1 MTASWRVLT
10 PVCTWHRRRIVLHE
24 AHTQLISSL
33 LPLCYNCL
41 YYYIQDGALVIADL
55 TDPVLS
61 AEEANRIFQ
70 LLLQQFRTVRKSKV
84 VVLSE
89 AHKYM
94 KSSSS
99 SSSSDSSSGLA
110 SELVHVARQLQQ
122 QNLRIVVSTQSPRVL
137 PEELL
142 ELTTLVAVHSFQSH
156 DWYKHLQSKL
166 SMEGALFSDVTALK
180 AGQALVFARKTDLK
194 GTQQQQQQQ
203 LWNRVQI
210 RRRLT
215 HDGMSTAVVPYIS
228 SSSGSNSVQSSFP
241 KQSPTS
247 TVEAFSVG
255 I

>member
-1 MTASWRVLT
+1 
-10 PVCTWHRRRIVLHE
+10 
-24 AHTQLISSL
+24 
-33 LPLCYNCL
+33 
-41 YYYIQDGALVIADL
+41 VIADL
-55 TDPVLS
+55 TDPMLS
-61 AEEANRIFQ
+61 TEEANRIFQ
-70 LLLQQFRTVRKSKV
+70 LLLQQFRTVRKSKL

-94 KSSSS
+94 NSSISSSN
-99 SSSSDSSSGLA
+99 SGLA

-122 QNLRIVVSTQSPRVL
+122 QNLRLVVSTQSPLVL

-142 ELTTLVAVHSFQSH
+142 ELTTLAAVHSFQSH
-156 DWYKHLQSKL
+156 DWYKHLQSKF
-166 SMEGALFSDVTALK
+166 SMEGTQFSEVIALK
-180 AGQALVFARKTDLK
+180 SGQALVFARKTDVK
-194 GTQQQQQQQ
+194 GTQQQQEQQQQ
-203 LWNRVQI
+203 LLWHRVQI

-228 SSSGSNSVQSSFP
+228 SSTSGSNSVQSSFP